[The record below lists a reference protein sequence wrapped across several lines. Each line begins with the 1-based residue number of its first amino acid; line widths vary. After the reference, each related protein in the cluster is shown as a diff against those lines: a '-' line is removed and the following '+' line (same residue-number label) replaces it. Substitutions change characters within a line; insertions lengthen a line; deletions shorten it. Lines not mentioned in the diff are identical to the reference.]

1 MSALP
6 SIILY
11 LSSMV
16 ISAALAIYGWRRR
29 TIEAGPFSLL
39 MGAVALWSLCH
50 TLSVA
55 SPTLGQALFWA
66 QVQYAGIV
74 AVGPA
79 WLMFA
84 LAHAR
89 RWERATGLILLLLIV
104 PPLLTYAAVLTNG
117 WHGLWWTQI
126 APDPTRPFVAIAVT
140 RGPLFWLH
148 FTYSYA
154 CVALGL
160 AIFVYSSLEAQVIY
174 RSQARLVVIGALFPI
189 VGNIAYLLGVQ
200 VRLIDDPTPFLFSA
214 SGAFMFF
221 ATRHYQLLDLTP
233 IAQQEIFDEMPDGM
247 VVVDRRGLIVA
258 INPPAARLLGGPAG
272 AWVGQTLDAI
282 GDRSVLARA
291 LQQLFA
297 EPARAAQLA
306 ATHTL
311 DTGTHMV
318 EARLRQIAGRR
329 ARAGALV
336 LLRDVTS
343 RAQLEQKLERQLTE
357 LTLVNQIATVANAAI
372 ERDDLLRTIAGAIVR
387 TIAWDRVMIGVL
399 QPDGATLR
407 VTVDD
412 APHAIEGFAGTLA
425 TEPAYAIIFET
436 MRAGAPRLL
445 RATDRE
451 LHDTAMGAAMVA
463 FGLQTM
469 LLVPLRHGGVALGV
483 LGIGHIA
490 AQTVGPEDLRLYET
504 VGTLISDAITRA
516 NLYEAANAASTLKS
530 AFLATVSHELR
541 TPLTSII
548 GYAEM
553 LDQGV
558 FGAVA
563 ERMLEPLDHIRSSGQ
578 MLLQLINDLLD
589 FSKIEAGHLN
599 IDLYP
604 VDVSTVVRSVVGTL
618 QPQITA
624 RNLRL
629 EIDLAPDLPL
639 VYANSGRLEQV
650 LTNLMA
656 NAIKFTE
663 RGSIRVRTRH
673 SDDRVRIVVED
684 SGIGI
689 APEQLGQIFEPFHQI
704 DNPLTRRF
712 GGTGLG
718 LAIARRLIELMDG
731 TLTAESTP
739 GAGSTFMCELPAVP
753 VHA

>member
-1 MSALP
+1 
-6 SIILY
+6 
-11 LSSMV
+11 MV

-306 ATHTL
+306 ATHTI

-372 ERDDLLRTIAGAIVR
+372 ERDDLLRTITGAIVR

-445 RATDRE
+445 RATDHE

-604 VDVSTVVRSVVGTL
+604 VDVATVVRSVAGTL

-629 EIDLAPDLPL
+629 ELDLAPDLPL

-650 LTNLMA
+650 LTNLVA

-673 SDDRVRIVVED
+673 GDDRVRIVVED

-704 DNPLTRRF
+704 DNQLTRRF

-753 VHA
+753 VQA